1 MRLLRYI
8 YKPLKTIYGFVVPSP
23 ETKLSAF
30 ICQVLDSVCKYIGKQ
45 IHNEYKLIDFKP
57 FDSGL

>member
-23 ETKLSAF
+23 ETKAF
-30 ICQVLDSVCKYIGKQ
+30 GFFFVKFWIAFANILVNKYITN
-45 IHNEYKLIDFKP
+45 IN
-57 FDSGL
+57 

>member
-1 MRLLRYI
+1 MRLLKYI
-8 YKPLKTIYGFVVPSP
+8 YKPLKTIYGFVVLSP

>member
-23 ETKLSAF
+23 ETKAF
-30 ICQVLDSVCKYIGKQ
+30 IFFFVKFWIAFTNISINKYVTNI
-45 IHNEYKLIDFKP
+45 N
-57 FDSGL
+57 